1 MPDLIYDATVN
12 ADSIVDVFDSAIGEL
27 STVSK
32 EDTELA
38 IVKLRSDLYSTLGGN
53 GVGRADLLA
62 SFALFDDDP
71 SRINTMENQFRKIT
85 PEVIKKTADEY
96 LRPSNRTI
104 LIVDPKAAEQ

>member
-1 MPDLIYDATVN
+1 MPILLSA
-12 ADSIVDVFDSAIGEL
+12 VFDSAIGEL
-27 STVSK
+27 STVSQ

-71 SRINTMENQFRKIT
+71 SRINTLENEFRKIT

-96 LRPSNRTI
+96 LRPANRTI